1 MHSKLNL
8 NRWLIASVVVFV
20 VLSILEFIMGR
31 VVLGPWVAQLFPT
44 VPQAEDMMMMRLWMY
59 LGRAIFSV
67 MFVFVFTRGYEGKP
81 GMGEGLRYGLWI
93 GLLIYIPQF
102 FTNLVTTTRPA
113 DFLAIRALGSLVE
126 VVLCGVLIAMIYKGE
141 KPAAV

>member
-1 MHSKLNL
+1 MGSKLNVK
-8 NRWLIASVVVFV
+8 RWLIASLTVFIA
-20 VLSILEFIMGR
+20 LSILEFIMGR
-31 VVLGPWVAQLFPT
+31 LILGPWVAQLFPA
-44 VPQAEDMMMMRLWMY
+44 VPRAEDMMMRLWMY

-93 GLLIYIPQF
+93 GFLIYLPQF
-102 FTNLVTTTRPA
+102 FTSLVTTTRPA

-126 VVLCGVLIAMIYKGE
+126 AVLCGVLIAMIYKGQ